1 MFESCSYLFLQQ
13 YWWIIVSLLA
23 AIFIFLTFVQGGQT
37 LFGALSKNEL
47 EKTMLVNSTG
57 RKWEFTFTTLVVF
70 GGAMFAA
77 FPKFYAT
84 SFGGAYWVWIMI
96 LFCFII
102 QAVSYEFRKKRGN
115 FLGSKVYEAFL
126 YINGSVGVFLIGVA
140 VGTFFTGSDFR
151 LNEMNQV
158 EWLNNT
164 RGLEAVFNFQNVA
177 LGLAVFSLAR
187 VLGSLYFIN
196 NIDDEEIYK
205 RAKIQLIYNTVIFL
219 VFFLTFIIML
229 FLKDG
234 FGYDTTSG
242 TVAMEPHKYLKNLI
256 EMPAVFIIFIVG
268 VLLVLAGIGTTIFM
282 KSRRGIWFSGLG
294 AVMTVFALM
303 LIAGFNNTCFY
314 PSTADLQSSLTIKNS
329 SSSKYTL
336 AAMGYVSLFVPFVI
350 AYIFFAWK
358 AIDRKKIGR
367 QEMSDSEH
375 KY

>member
-23 AIFIFLTFVQGGQT
+23 ALFIFLTFVQGGQT
-37 LFGALSKNEL
+37 LFGALSKSEL

-84 SFGGAYWVWIMI
+84 SFGGAYWVWITI

-102 QAVSYEFRKKRGN
+102 QAVSYEFRKKPGN
-115 FLGSKVYEAFL
+115 FLGSKVYETFL
-126 YINGSVGVFLIGVA
+126 YINGSIGVFLIGVA

-205 RAKIQLIYNTVIFL
+205 RSKMQLIYNTVVFL

-234 FGYDTTSG
+234 FAYDTTSG
-242 TVAMEPHKYLKNLI
+242 TVAMEPYKYLNNLI
-256 EMPAVFIIFIVG
+256 QMPAVLVVFIVG
-268 VLLVLAGIGTTIFM
+268 VLLVLTGIIITLFK
-282 KSRRGIWFSGLG
+282 KSKQGIWFSGLG
-294 AVMTVFALM
+294 TVMTVFALM

-314 PSTADLQSSLTIKNS
+314 PSTADLQSSLTIENS
-329 SSSKYTL
+329 SSSRYTL
-336 AAMGYVSLFVPFVI
+336 TAMSYVSLFVPFVI
-350 AYIFFAWK
+350 AYIFFAWR

-367 QEMSDSEH
+367 EEMSDSEH

>member
-23 AIFIFLTFVQGGQT
+23 AFFIFLTFVQGGQT
-37 LFGALSKNEL
+37 LFGALSKNET

-70 GGAMFAA
+70 GGAIFAA
-77 FPKFYAT
+77 FPKLYAT
-84 SFGGAYWVWIMI
+84 SFGGAYWVWIAI

-102 QAVSYEFRKKRGN
+102 QAISYEFRKKRGN
-115 FLGSKVYEAFL
+115 FLGSKVYESFL

-151 LNEMNQV
+151 INEMNQV
-158 EWLNNT
+158 IWLNQT
-164 RGLEAVFNFQNVA
+164 RGLEAIFNIQNVA

-205 RAKIQLIYNTVIFL
+205 RSKIQLIYNTVIFL

-234 FGYDTTSG
+234 FAYDSTTG
-242 TVAMEPHKYLKNLI
+242 AVTMGPYKYLNNLI
-256 EMPAVFIIFIVG
+256 QMPAVLVFFIAG
-268 VLLVLAGIGTTIFM
+268 VLLVLAGIGITIFTQR
-282 KSRRGIWFSGLG
+282 KHGIWFSGMG
-294 AVMTVFALM
+294 TVMTVFALM
-303 LIAGFNNTCFY
+303 LIAGFNKTCFY
-314 PSTADLQSSLTIKNS
+314 PSAADLQSSLTIENS

-336 AAMGYVSLFVPFVI
+336 TVMSYVSLILPFVI

-358 AIDRKKIGR
+358 AIDKNKIGR
-367 QEMSDSEH
+367 QEMSGSEH

>member
-1 MFESCSYLFLQQ
+1 MFESCSYLFLQY

-23 AIFIFLTFVQGGQT
+23 AFFIFLTFVQGGQT
-37 LFGALSKNEL
+37 LFGALSKNEI

-84 SFGGAYWVWIMI
+84 SFGGAYWVWIAI

-115 FLGSKVYEAFL
+115 FLGSKVYESFL

-151 LNEMNQV
+151 INEMNQV
-158 EWLNNT
+158 LWLNHT
-164 RGLEAVFNFQNVA
+164 RGLEAVFNIQNVA

-205 RAKIQLIYNTVIFL
+205 RSKMQLIYNTVIFL

-229 FLKDG
+229 FIKDG
-234 FGYDTTSG
+234 FAYDTTSG
-242 TVAMEPHKYLKNLI
+242 TVTMEPYKYLNNLLQ
-256 EMPAVFIIFIVG
+256 MPTVLIIFVAG
-268 VLLVLAGIGTTIFM
+268 VLLVLTGIGITIFM
-282 KSRRGIWFSGLG
+282 KSRRGIWFSGIG
-294 AVMTVFALM
+294 TVMTVFALM

-314 PSTADLQSSLTIKNS
+314 PSSADLQSSLTIENS

-336 AAMGYVSLFVPFVI
+336 MVMSYVSLILPFVI

-358 AIDRKKIGR
+358 AIDRKKIDR
-367 QEMSDSEH
+367 QELSDTEH

>member
-1 MFESCSYLFLQQ
+1 MFESCSYLFLQY

-37 LFGALSKNEL
+37 LFGALSKNEI

-84 SFGGAYWVWIMI
+84 SFGGAYWVWIAI

-115 FLGSKVYEAFL
+115 FLGSKVYESFL

-205 RAKIQLIYNTVIFL
+205 RAKMQLIYNTVIFL

-229 FLKDG
+229 FIKDG
-234 FGYDTTSG
+234 FAYDTTSG
-242 TVAMEPHKYLKNLI
+242 TVAMEPYKYLNNLLQ
-256 EMPAVFIIFIVG
+256 MPAVLIIFVAG
-268 VLLVLAGIGTTIFM
+268 VLLVLTGIGITIFM
-282 KSRRGIWFSGLG
+282 KSKRGIWFSGLG
-294 AVMTVFALM
+294 TVMTVFALM
-303 LIAGFNNTCFY
+303 LLAGFNNTCFY
-314 PSTADLQSSLTIKNS
+314 PSSADLQSSLTIENS

-336 AAMGYVSLFVPFVI
+336 MVMSYVSLILPFVI

-358 AIDRKKIGR
+358 AIDRKKIDR
-367 QEMSDSEH
+367 QELSDTEH

>member
-23 AIFIFLTFVQGGQT
+23 AVFIFLTFVQGGQT
-37 LFGALSKNEL
+37 LFGALSKNET

-84 SFGGAYWVWIMI
+84 SFGGAYWVWIAI

-115 FLGSKVYEAFL
+115 FLGSKVYESFL

-151 LNEMNQV
+151 INEMNQV
-158 EWLNNT
+158 VWLNQT
-164 RGLEAVFNFQNVA
+164 RGLEAIFNIQNVA

-205 RAKIQLIYNTVIFL
+205 RSKIQLIYNTVIFL

-234 FGYDTTSG
+234 FAYDSTTG
-242 TVAMEPHKYLKNLI
+242 AVTMEPYKYLNNLI
-256 EMPAVFIIFIVG
+256 QMPAVFVIFIAG
-268 VLLVLAGIGTTIFM
+268 VLHVLAGIGITIFTQR
-282 KSRRGIWFSGLG
+282 KHGIWFSGMG
-294 AVMTVFALM
+294 TVMTVFALM
-303 LIAGFNNTCFY
+303 LLAGFNNTCFY
-314 PSTADLQSSLTIKNS
+314 PSAAHLPSSLTIENS

-336 AAMGYVSLFVPFVI
+336 TVMSYVSLFIPFVI

-367 QEMSDSEH
+367 QEMSGPEH

>member
-13 YWWIIVSLLA
+13 FWWIVVSLLA
-23 AIFIFLTFVQGGQT
+23 AFFIFLTFVQGGQT

-84 SFGGAYWVWIMI
+84 SFGGAYWVWITI

-126 YINGSVGVFLIGVA
+126 YINGSIGVFLIGVA

-196 NIDDEEIYK
+196 NIDDEEIFK
-205 RAKIQLIYNTVIFL
+205 RSKIQLIYNTIIFL

-234 FGYDTTSG
+234 FAYDTTYG
-242 TVAMEPHKYLKNLI
+242 TVAMEPYKYLNNLI
-256 EMPAVFIIFIVG
+256 QMPVVFVIFIVG
-268 VLLVLAGIGTTIFM
+268 VLLVLAGISITIFG
-282 KSRRGIWFSGLG
+282 KSKRGIWFSGLG
-294 AVMTVFALM
+294 TVMTVFVLM

-314 PSTADLQSSLTIKNS
+314 PSTADLQSSLTIENS

-336 AAMGYVSLFVPFVI
+336 TAMGYVSLFVPFVI
-350 AYIFFAWK
+350 AYIFFAWR

-367 QEMSDSEH
+367 QEMSDSEQ

>member
-13 YWWIIVSLLA
+13 YWWIVVSLLA
-23 AIFIFLTFVQGGQT
+23 AFFIFLTFVQGGQT

-84 SFGGAYWVWIMI
+84 SFGGAYWVWIAI

-126 YINGSVGVFLIGVA
+126 YINGSIGVFLIGVA

-196 NIDDEEIYK
+196 NIDDEEIFK
-205 RAKIQLIYNTVIFL
+205 RSKIQLIYNTIIFL

-234 FGYDTTSG
+234 FAYDTTYG
-242 TVAMEPHKYLKNLI
+242 TVAMEPYKYLNNLI
-256 EMPAVFIIFIVG
+256 QMPVVFVIFIVG
-268 VLLVLAGIGTTIFM
+268 VLLVLAGISITIFG
-282 KSRRGIWFSGLG
+282 KSKRGIWFSGLG
-294 AVMTVFALM
+294 TVMTVFVLM

-314 PSTADLQSSLTIKNS
+314 PSTADLQSSLTIENS

-336 AAMGYVSLFVPFVI
+336 TAMGYVSLFVPFVI
-350 AYIFFAWK
+350 AYIFFAWR

-367 QEMSDSEH
+367 QEMSDSEQ

>member
-1 MFESCSYLFLQQ
+1 M
-13 YWWIIVSLLA
+13 VSLLA
-23 AIFIFLTFVQGGQT
+23 AFFIFLTFVQGGQT
-37 LFGALSKNEL
+37 LFGALSKNET

-84 SFGGAYWVWIMI
+84 SFGGAYWVWIAI

-115 FLGSKVYEAFL
+115 FLGSKVYESFL
-126 YINGSVGVFLIGVA
+126 YINGSVGIFLIGVA

-151 LNEMNQV
+151 INEMNQV
-158 EWLNNT
+158 IWLNQT
-164 RGLEAVFNFQNVA
+164 RGLEAVFNIQNVA

-187 VLGSLYFIN
+187 VLGALYFIN

-205 RAKIQLIYNTVIFL
+205 RSKIQLIYNTVIFL

-234 FGYDTTSG
+234 FAYDTT
-242 TVAMEPHKYLKNLI
+242 TKAVTMEPYKYLHNLI
-256 EMPAVFIIFIVG
+256 QMPAVLVIFIAG
-268 VLLVLAGIGTTIFM
+268 VLLVLTGIGVTIFT
-282 KSRRGIWFSGLG
+282 KREHGIWFSGMGTL
-294 AVMTVFALM
+294 MTVFALM
-303 LIAGFNNTCFY
+303 LLAGFNNTCFY
-314 PSTADLQSSLTIKNS
+314 PSAADLQSSLTIENS

-336 AAMGYVSLFVPFVI
+336 SVMSYVSLFLPFVI

-358 AIDRKKIGR
+358 AIDRKKIGP
-367 QEMSDSEH
+367 QELSDSEP